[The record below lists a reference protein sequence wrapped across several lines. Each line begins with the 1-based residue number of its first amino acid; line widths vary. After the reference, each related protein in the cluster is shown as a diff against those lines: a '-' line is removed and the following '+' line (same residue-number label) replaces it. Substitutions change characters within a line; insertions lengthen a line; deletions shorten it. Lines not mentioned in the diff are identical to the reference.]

1 MPEFIHKP
9 VQVSAEQLIKPAQ
22 MMVNGD
28 VFYAKKGDWL
38 LTMQDGSRKFKS
50 NRDFRDF
57 YDPADR
63 IAEAYLNGEDV

>member
-22 MMVNGD
+22 MIVNGE
-28 VFYAKKGDWL
+28 VSHAKKGDWL
-38 LTMQDGSRKFKS
+38 LTMPNGSRLFAS
-50 NRDFRDF
+50 NRDFREL

-63 IAEAYLNGEDV
+63 IAEAYLNGEEI